1 VSAGTPSEGDT
12 QSACVVIVRF
22 DTFVNFCGEEVL
34 MRLTRYR
41 GRHLRPKPKRH
52 GPVVAIAA
60 ASVSIA
66 SPAYAG
72 VHTVR
77 AGETV
82 SGVAARYGVSVDAIV
97 RANGLADADLIVTG
111 ERLRIPAR
119 VTTRTHEVKAGETLS
134 AIADRYG
141 TTVERVAR
149 NNHIADPN
157 LIIEGQILRI
167 RGGSGAVTGA
177 ASGGGI
183 EGSLERH
190 AAAQGVEADLVK
202 AVAWQ
207 ESGWRQ
213 KARSSA
219 GAIGVM
225 QVMPDTADYV
235 NQVLGGGNLDV
246 READDNVQLGVRY
259 LRHVRDLMGGST
271 RKGLAAYYSGPGN
284 VKRRL
289 AGYQKT
295 YVNSVQAL
303 RQRFK

>member
-1 VSAGTPSEGDT
+1 
-12 QSACVVIVRF
+12 
-22 DTFVNFCGEEVL
+22 
-34 MRLTRYR
+34 MRLRAYR
-41 GRHLRPKPKRH
+41 GRHLRPKPKKH
-52 GPVVAIAA
+52 GPVVAMAA

-72 VHTVR
+72 VHVVK
-77 AGETV
+77 AGDTV

-97 RANGLADADLIVTG
+97 SANRLADADLIITG
-111 ERLRIPAR
+111 ERLRIPASV
-119 VTTRTHEVKAGETLS
+119 VTRSHEVRAGETLS
-134 AIADRYG
+134 SIARRYG
-141 TTVERVAR
+141 TTVTRLAR
-149 NNHIADPN
+149 SNDIADPN
-157 LIIEGQILRI
+157 LIIVGQVLRV
-167 RGGSGAVTGA
+167 RGGSGTPAA
-177 ASGGGI
+177 ASAGGI

-235 NQVLGGGNLDV
+235 NQVLGGGDLNV
-246 READDNVQLGVRY
+246 KKADDNVQLGVRY
-259 LRHVRDLMGGST
+259 LKHVRDLMGST
-271 RKGLAAYYSGPGN
+271 RRGLAAYYSGPGN
-284 VKRRL
+284 VKGRL
-289 AGYQKT
+289 ARYQKT